1 MLLENPAVIARARAS
16 VAYRR
21 LATALRQ
28 ADAVRRKEL
37 FDALARRA
45 ILGDAVAYR
54 IVEDALDGA
63 FD

>member
-1 MLLENPAVIARARAS
+1 MLLENPVVIARARAS

-21 LATALRQ
+21 LAAALRT

-37 FDALARRA
+37 FDVLARRA
-45 ILGDAVAYR
+45 AIGDAVAYR
-54 IVEDALDGA
+54 VVEDALDGA